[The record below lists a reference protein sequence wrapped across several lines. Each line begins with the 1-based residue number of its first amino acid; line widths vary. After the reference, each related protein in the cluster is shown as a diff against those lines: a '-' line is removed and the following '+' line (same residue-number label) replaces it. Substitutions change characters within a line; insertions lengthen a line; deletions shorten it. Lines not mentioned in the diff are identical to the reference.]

1 MLILILL
8 FAINSFSLYS
18 QDTLV
23 SSGTLRRLGVKFL
36 EKGEYQL
43 SYFYNYSSYLL
54 ETDSVKKINA
64 GVDAVDASLLT
75 GHWKEAENLIF
86 DLDNSRYKIADL
98 LKMKYS
104 YSLLMQKDYTRA
116 GIYLSKIADPGI
128 FKNQYHFMKAYAEI
142 NTRQKPECIK
152 DLDLIDNSFI
162 ANEEL
167 TGIKNELAGP
177 ATFSKKH
184 VGIALPLS
192 VIVPGLGQ
200 AYSGFYFDALQSF
213 GLNAAFG
220 IGAYSAWKYEL
231 SKDKPN
237 RNYVLPSLTTLIFSA
252 FYITNLF
259 NSVNVTQKANLFSEN
274 QYYRKIADHFDVI
287 LDRNQYFIRFKI
299 DLKPGN

>member
-1 MLILILL
+1 
-8 FAINSFSLYS
+8 
-18 QDTLV
+18 
-23 SSGTLRRLGVKFL
+23 
-36 EKGEYQL
+36 
-43 SYFYNYSSYLL
+43 
-54 ETDSVKKINA
+54 
-64 GVDAVDASLLT
+64 LT

-116 GIYLSKIADPGI
+116 GIYLSKIGDPGL

-152 DLDLIDNSFI
+152 DLDLIDNPFI
-162 ANEEL
+162 AGDEL
-167 TGIKNELAGP
+167 TAIKNELADP
-177 ATFSKKH
+177 AKIKKKH
-184 VGIALPLS
+184 IGLALPMS
-192 VIVPGLGQ
+192 AIVPGLGQ

-231 SKDKPN
+231 SKGKTN
-237 RNYVLPSLTTLIFSA
+237 RNYVLPSLSTLILSA

-259 NSVNVTQKANLFSEN
+259 NSVNVTQKANLYSEN
-274 QYYRKIADHFDVI
+274 QYYRKIANRFDIV

-299 DLKPGN
+299 DLKPAN